1 MLDPLGALTA
11 DRLLPAGTISSSI
24 GNPAALSARTR
35 EVPQLP
41 GPMIETLRCL
51 TSSLAIFA
59 LSSTLVSY
67 FEAHGRDG
75 ELDGTPVTGWYFK
88 LSGKEREWMA
98 KKEALRAVAGMKG
111 GSKASAK
118 KKVGLP
124 ASKRAGKAAP
134 KIEVISSKLSYEGPL
149 FRVYTDEIVEG
160 GRKMTRD
167 VVRHNGSIV
176 ILAIDDSKSK
186 RDPMIVMERQYRHAA
201 KEYLLEVPAGKMEA
215 GEDALAGAKR
225 ELLEETGFVAARWR
239 KVVRY
244 FASPGFLGEFM
255 QVFIAEGLTAG
266 EAQPEYDEQIE
277 IELIPLSRLLA
288 MIDAGEVHDGK
299 TLISVMLYDR
309 LNKPTKKKTKK

>member
-1 MLDPLGALTA
+1 
-11 DRLLPAGTISSSI
+11 
-24 GNPAALSARTR
+24 
-35 EVPQLP
+35 
-41 GPMIETLRCL
+41 
-51 TSSLAIFA
+51 
-59 LSSTLVSY
+59 
-67 FEAHGRDG
+67 
-75 ELDGTPVTGWYFK
+75 
-88 LSGKEREWMA
+88 MA
-98 KKEALRAVAGMKG
+98 KKEALRAVAGKKG
-111 GSKASAK
+111 DVKALAK
-118 KKVGLP
+118 SKVGLP
-124 ASKRAGKAAP
+124 ARKRVAGKAAL
-134 KIEVISSKLSYEGPL
+134 KVEVISSKLSYEGPL

-309 LNKPTKKKTKK
+309 LKKPTKKKTKK